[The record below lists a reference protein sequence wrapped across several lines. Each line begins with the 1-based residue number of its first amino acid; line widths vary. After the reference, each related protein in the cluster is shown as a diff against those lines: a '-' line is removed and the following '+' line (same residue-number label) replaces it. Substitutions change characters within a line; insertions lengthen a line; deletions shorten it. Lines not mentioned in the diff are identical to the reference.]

1 MLTGNLFPKNRSII
15 KIAFQEKTEQILYI
29 GKLILSSTNAVV
41 FNQGSVEHQVT
52 ASTVEG
58 FRQNVYRYNDRQKS
72 SNSLVKTLLGPE

>member
-1 MLTGNLFPKNRSII
+1 MLYLTFTAAKRSSI

-58 FRQNVYRYNDRQKS
+58 SAKMYTDTMIDRNALS
-72 SNSLVKTLLGPE
+72 FL